1 MSTTPG
7 WLIVA
12 IVRASPRKRS
22 AEPGSSSSAGSST
35 LIATVRPSTSSVPRH
50 TSPMPPPAMRSSR
63 RYRPPN
69 MVPGLSMC
77 LSVRPDRSDPARS
90 SRQALLADVRLH
102 DLPGDPGRLGAAA
115 LARVL
120 EEHRGGD
127 HRLVALHRE
136 GDEPAV
142 RLGLGRVLRG
152 TGLAAHLEAGDAG
165 VLAAT
170 VVDD

>member
-1 MSTTPG
+1 M
-7 WLIVA
+7 VA

-22 AEPGSSSSAGSST
+22 ANPGSSSSAGSRIFT
-35 LIATVRPSTSSVPRH
+35 ATVRPSTSSVPRH

-69 MVPGLSMC
+69 MVPGLSMY
-77 LSVRPDRSDPARS
+77 LSVRCCPGRSDPARS

-115 LARVL
+115 LAGVL

-127 HRLVALHRE
+127 DRLVALHGE

-142 RLGLGRVLRG
+142 R
-152 TGLAAHLEAGDAG
+152 
-165 VLAAT
+165 
-170 VVDD
+170 